1 MSLKVTRC
9 RIRQDNT
16 VCQVVLIESARPPDR
31 QVRLCVGV
39 RPAVAPAAPAP
50 RDTLRRRTHL
60 PGGRADLI
68 HTPPRQHQSINLLS
82 YGSSKDGLHSQTD
95 NKKTSFTL

>member
-31 QVRLCVGV
+31 QVRSCVGV
-39 RPAVAPAAPAP
+39 RPVVAPAAPAP

-68 HTPPRQHQSINLLS
+68 HTTTTTSVNQFIVIWQLEGWITQS
-82 YGSSKDGLHSQTD
+82 DG
-95 NKKTSFTL
+95 